1 MDDLSAMFA
10 KTVAHSE
17 DTQHIQELMY
27 RDGFSVEEATYIVM
41 TANKLIDNYSSDYKT
56 YNQAIRAAITILIQE
71 QQHRQQLQGGG
82 QLKHTKS
89 HKVSRNKQTNKRTH
103 INKRNTKRTMKK

>member
-41 TANKLIDNYSSDYKT
+41 TANKLIDNYSS
-56 YNQAIRAAITILIQE
+56 I
-71 QQHRQQLQGGG
+71 
-82 QLKHTKS
+82 
-89 HKVSRNKQTNKRTH
+89 
-103 INKRNTKRTMKK
+103 